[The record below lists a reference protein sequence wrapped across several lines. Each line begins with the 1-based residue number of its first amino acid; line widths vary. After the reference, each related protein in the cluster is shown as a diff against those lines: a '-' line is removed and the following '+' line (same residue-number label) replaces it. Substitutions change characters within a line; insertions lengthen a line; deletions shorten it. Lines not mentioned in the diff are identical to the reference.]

1 VFPIAVI
8 AAHVAVP
15 LADLKGKRDALLARC
30 EAWGL
35 KGAVSLAPEG
45 IDFRVCGEPH
55 TTQLFVDELRRWP
68 GLADLAP
75 RLSGAAQPFP
85 RMIVRVKHRLVASSD
100 PTRRVPEGQWSQCAN
115 CKTPLSEAERAQ
127 LHFDA
132 SGVCPYCRRPTA
144 SELERTIGERRE
156 QLERLV
162 SPLPGSVARD
172 YFRPINIP
180 GECDGLPL
188 IDALLRIVVHL
199 DAAYWRERCR
209 LGMILDEAGAVV
221 TEDLRVRAG
230 QRLRH
235 WFPGV
240 VEPNVDMKVGVLYED
255 ASIVVLNKPAPLP
268 MHAGGRF
275 VRNTL
280 NYVLDHLYA
289 PQQLRPAHR
298 LDANTTGIVVT
309 ARTRYIAGRIQ
320 PQFARGD
327 VTKKYL
333 VRVQGLP
340 GTDRFDCDAPI
351 SVASGEAGSRF
362 VDTAGGQHART
373 EFAVLRR
380 CDDGTTLLEARPLT
394 GRTNQIRVH
403 LWHLGLPVCG
413 DQTYLRGGEIGASQ
427 TRGIDEPPLCLHA
440 WRIEFVHP
448 VRRERVSFEAPPPA
462 WVGGRI

>member
-1 VFPIAVI
+1 MFPIVVI
-8 AAHVAVP
+8 AAHASVP
-15 LADLKGKRDALLARC
+15 LSNLKEKRDALHAQC
-30 EAWGL
+30 EAWRL
-35 KGAVSLAPEG
+35 KGAVSLTPEG

-55 TTQLFVDELRRWP
+55 ATQRFLDEIRRWP
-68 GLADLAP
+68 GLADLEP

-85 RMIVRVKHRLVASSD
+85 RMIVRVKHRLVASVD
-100 PTRRVPEGQWSQCAN
+100 PTSRVPGGQWSQCAN
-115 CKTPLSEAERAQ
+115 CKTPLSEAERAH

-132 SGVCPYCRRPTA
+132 DGVCPYCRRPTVT
-144 SELERTIGERRE
+144 ELERAIAERRA

-172 YFRPINIP
+172 HFRPINIP

-199 DAAYWRERCR
+199 DADYWRERCE
-209 LGMILDEAGAVV
+209 LGMILDDKGAVA
-221 TEDLRVRAG
+221 TPDLKVKAG
-230 QRLRH
+230 QRLQH

-240 VEPNVDMKVGVLYED
+240 VEPDVDMNVGVLYED

-275 VRNTL
+275 VHNTL

-320 PQFARGD
+320 PQFARGA

-333 VRVQGLP
+333 VRVHGQP
-340 GTDRFDCDAPI
+340 SADRFACDAPI

-362 VDTAGGQHART
+362 IDAEGGQHART
-373 EFAVLRR
+373 EFDVLQRFA
-380 CDDGTTLLEARPLT
+380 DGTTLLEARPLT

-427 TRGIDEPPLCLHA
+427 TRKLDEPPLCLHA
-440 WRIEFVHP
+440 WRIEFEHP

-462 WVGGRI
+462 WVQS